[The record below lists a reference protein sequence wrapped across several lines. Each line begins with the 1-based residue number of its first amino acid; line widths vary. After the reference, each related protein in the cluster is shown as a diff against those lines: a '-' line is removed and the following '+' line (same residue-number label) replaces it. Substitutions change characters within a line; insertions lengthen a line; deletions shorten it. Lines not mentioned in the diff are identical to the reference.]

1 MNRLQL
7 PNRLSVLSYVV
18 AASVVVIAGCGASPE
33 PNYYALSPSAGQT
46 GGQPPAGIKSIQL
59 RRPGLAGY
67 LDRPEIVRRLVDY
80 RLGVAAN
87 ERWGEPLNVMIGR
100 VVAQDM
106 SQRLGGVSVFTEDG
120 AITADA
126 DATVEI
132 NIQKF
137 EMDGDGTV
145 QLVAQLAIE
154 RGTSHAVTGARVIR
168 LSARPD
174 VGSTSGMVHTM
185 STLLGQMAD
194 QVAAAVR
201 GV

>member
-1 MNRLQL
+1 MTR
-7 PNRLSVLSYVV
+7 PNRLSLLSYAV
-18 AASVVVIAGCGASPE
+18 ASAVIVIAGCGASPE
-33 PNYYALSPSAGQT
+33 PNYFALTPAAGPAAGQ
-46 GGQPPAGIKSIQL
+46 PAAGIKSIEL
-59 RRPGLAGY
+59 RRPGIAGY

-100 VVAQDM
+100 VVAQDL
-106 SQRLGGVSVFTEDG
+106 SQRLGGANVFTEDG

-132 NIQKF
+132 NIEKF

-154 RGTSHAVTGARVIR
+154 RGTSHAATGARMIR
-168 LSARPD
+168 LSVRPAE
-174 VGSTSGMVHTM
+174 GSTSGMVHAM
-185 STLLGQMAD
+185 SDLLGQMSD

-201 GV
+201 GA

>member
-1 MNRLQL
+1 VTLNR
-7 PNRLSVLSYVV
+7 PNRLSVLSYLV
-18 AASVVVIAGCGASPE
+18 AGAVLVIAGCGTSPE
-33 PNYYALSPSAGQT
+33 PAYYALSPSVGQAS
-46 GGQPPAGIKSIQL
+46 GQAPAGIKTIQL

-67 LDRPEIVRRLVDY
+67 LDRPEIVRRLVDS

-106 SQRLGGVSVFTEDG
+106 AQRLGGISVFTEDG

-132 NIQKF
+132 DIQKF
-137 EMDGDGTV
+137 EMDGGGSV

-154 RGTSHAVTGARVIR
+154 RGTSHAATGAKVIR
-168 LSARPD
+168 LSARPE
-174 VGSTSGMVHTM
+174 VGTTSGMVQAM
-185 STLLGQMAD
+185 STLLGQMSD

-201 GV
+201 GT

>member
-1 MNRLQL
+1 MNRLTL
-7 PNRLSVLSYVV
+7 LSYAV
-18 AASVVVIAGCGASPE
+18 AAGVLVIAGCGSSPE
-33 PNYYALSPSAGQT
+33 PSYYALSPSAGQAA
-46 GGQPPAGIKSIQL
+46 GQPPAGVKSIQL

-100 VVAQDM
+100 VVAQDL
-106 SQRLGGVSVFTEDG
+106 SQRLGGVNVFTEDG

-132 NIQKF
+132 DIQKF

-154 RGTSHAVTGARVIR
+154 RGTSHAATGARVIR
-168 LSARPD
+168 LSVNPQG
-174 VGSTSGMVHTM
+174 GSTSGMVRAM
-185 STLLGQMAD
+185 SDLLGQMSD

>member
-1 MNRLQL
+1 VNRLTL
-7 PNRLSVLSYVV
+7 LSYAV
-18 AASVVVIAGCGASPE
+18 AAGVLVIAGCGRSPDATF
-33 PNYYALSPSAGQT
+33 YALSPSAGQV
-46 GGQPPAGIKSIQL
+46 GGQPPAGTKSIQL

-100 VVAQDM
+100 VVAQDL

-132 NIQKF
+132 NIEKF
-137 EMDGDGTV
+137 EADGDGTV

-154 RGTSHAVTGARVIR
+154 RGTSHAATGSRVIR
-168 LSARPD
+168 LSARPQG
-174 VGSTSGMVHTM
+174 GSTSAMVRAM
-185 STLLGQMAD
+185 SDLLGQMSD